1 MESRSGGDL
10 IIWLAVLV
18 AISPILPLAVGFL
31 GLLCGR
37 VPGTDFLCAAS
48 DGRHSIQEIGIV
60 YGTFGFLVTVPIGIV
75 LALLGML
82 VKSLQDRHALSSAV
96 NSQVHDLGEARDKRS
111 DNTLRQRE
119 PTTVVSKMEAS
130 AGPAELGRT
139 GVFEPEVAARPAESG
154 RTNWPLRA
162 TGIALVTLGVL
173 CFSPFFYQDAETLRE
188 TAVGGFILACLGSG
202 LLIGGAICLTR
213 SAATGRA
220 S

>member
-10 IIWLAVLV
+10 IIWLAAFV
-18 AISPILPLAVGFL
+18 AISPVLPLAVGLL
-31 GLLCGR
+31 GFLCGR

-48 DGRHSIQEIGIV
+48 DGRHSIQGIGFV

-82 VKSLQDRHALSSAV
+82 VNSLQDTDAPSSAV
-96 NSQVHDLGEARDKRS
+96 NSQAHDLGEARDKRS

-119 PTTVVSKMEAS
+119 PTTVVSKLEAS
-130 AGPAELGRT
+130 AGRAESERT
-139 GVFEPEVAARPAESG
+139 GVSESVAAARPAESG

-173 CFSPFFYQDAETLRE
+173 CLSPFFYQDAETLRE
-188 TAVGGFILACLGSG
+188 TAVGGFVLACLGSG

-213 SAATGRA
+213 SAGTGRA
-220 S
+220 